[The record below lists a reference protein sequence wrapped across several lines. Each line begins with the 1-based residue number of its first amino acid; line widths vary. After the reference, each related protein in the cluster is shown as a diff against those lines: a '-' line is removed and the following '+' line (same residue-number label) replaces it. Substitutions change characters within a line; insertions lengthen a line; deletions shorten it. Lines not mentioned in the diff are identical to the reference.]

1 MKEIVFPM
9 ANFNRRQWLSGVAGA
24 SITAAAGT
32 SLNAS
37 PVSPEYEQA
46 KECSLALKDFKPRSM
61 LHVKETEV
69 LKPKFPVIDSHTH
82 LTFIGRGGGR
92 KSKISYL
99 ASKQELIEVMDRK
112 GVEIM
117 VNLTGG
123 YGPGHDEIMH
133 HFSGAHSERFVT
145 FVEPWYQR
153 IQESNYSQI
162 LADEIVRAGKAGAKG
177 LKVLKI
183 LGLFLREQ
191 VDQGPLVKIDDP
203 RFDPMWEAAG
213 AMKMPVW
220 IHISDPEAFFE
231 PIDQY
236 NERFEELNAHPDWSF
251 HGSDYPS
258 DRELQE
264 ARQRMMKKHPNTSF
278 VACHIGNS
286 ENLNFVSEC
295 MDECPNL
302 HVDFSARIGELG
314 RQPRRARRFFE
325 EYQDR
330 IMFGTDAV
338 PYGFQTPQQIFGDKL
353 YEIYYRFLETDDE
366 YFDYAPSEIPPQ
378 GRWQISG
385 IKLPD
390 SILKKIYNENAKR
403 VIGLA

>member
-1 MKEIVFPM
+1 M
-9 ANFNRRQWLSGVAGA
+9 ANFNRRQWLSGVTGA
-24 SITAAAGT
+24 SIAAAGK
-32 SLNAS
+32 SLDAS
-37 PVSPEYEQA
+37 PVVTESDEE
-46 KECSLALKDFKPRSM
+46 KECSLALKDFKPRSK

-69 LKPKFPVIDSHTH
+69 LKPKFPVVDTHTH
-82 LTFIGRGGGR
+82 LTFIGRGGGKR
-92 KSKISYL
+92 SEISYL

-123 YGPGHDEIMH
+123 CGPGHDEIMH
-133 HFSGAHSERFVT
+133 HFSGDHSERFVT
-145 FVEPWYQR
+145 FVEPWYHR
-153 IQESNYSQI
+153 IRESNYSQI
-162 LADEIVRAGKAGAKG
+162 LADEVVRAGRAGAKG
-177 LKVLKI
+177 LKVLKT
-183 LGLFLREQ
+183 LGLFLRER

-231 PIDQY
+231 PINQY

-251 HGSDYPS
+251 HGKDYPS
-258 DRELQE
+258 VRELQE
-264 ARQRMMKKHPNTSF
+264 ARQRMMKKHPNTTF
-278 VACHIGNS
+278 VACHIGNA
-286 ENLNFVSEC
+286 ENLDFVSEC
-295 MDECPNL
+295 LDECPNFQ
-302 HVDFSARIGELG
+302 VDFSARIGELG
-314 RQPRRARRFFE
+314 RQPRRARKFFE

-338 PYGFQTPQQIFGDKL
+338 PYGFQTPQQVFGDKL

-366 YFDYAPSEIPPQ
+366 YFDYAPAETPPQ
-378 GRWQISG
+378 GRWKISG

-403 VIGLA
+403 VIGLT